1 MMWDNCGMDEGAV
14 DGIVADATSL
24 YEDWRQCQIITI

>member
-1 MMWDNCGMDEGAV
+1 MDKDVPFE
-14 DGIVADATSL
+14 GIVADATSL